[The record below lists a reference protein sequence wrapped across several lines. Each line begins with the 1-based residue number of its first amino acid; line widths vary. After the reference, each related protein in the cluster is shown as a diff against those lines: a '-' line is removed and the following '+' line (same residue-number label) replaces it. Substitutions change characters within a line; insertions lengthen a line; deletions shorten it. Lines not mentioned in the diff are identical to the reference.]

1 MVSNPAL
8 AGVPDFPHSGR
19 KPPSTRGPVNPTL
32 LIEQIVRQ
40 TTVLIGQ
47 LATSAGLRA
56 PLMRVADQVFLEL
69 VRELS
74 SQGVR
79 QKVVADMF
87 GMALRTYQKKV
98 QRLTQSESQA
108 GQTLWEAIYDK
119 IAEAGVMSRAKV
131 LSTFHKDDDATV
143 RGILKDMVES
153 QLIFESG
160 TGSSLKYRVASKDDL
175 AVMAKDDEAD
185 LATFLWA
192 TVYRLGPATL
202 DELRAALSL
211 ETVTMKRLLDEL
223 VADGRVQLVQNGGGQ
238 PGDVRYR
245 ATQLVMPLEGR
256 GGWAT
261 AIFDHYQAVI
271 QTILSRLN
279 GDDPEVPYPG
289 RTGGSTWTFDV
300 WPGHPFEEEVVGLLT
315 ELRQRVITLQERVF
329 AYNEAEGRPA
339 RHARVTFY
347 LGQAVKLVR
356 AEPREGK

>member
-1 MVSNPAL
+1 M
-8 AGVPDFPHSGR
+8 
-19 KPPSTRGPVNPTL
+19 NPTL
-32 LIEQIVRQ
+32 LIDAIVRQ

-69 VRELS
+69 VRELTQ
-74 SQGVR
+74 QGVR

-98 QRLTQSESQA
+98 QRLAQSESQA

-119 IAEAGVMSRAKV
+119 VAEAGVLSRARI
-131 LSTFHKDDDATV
+131 LSLFHKDDDATV
-143 RGILKDMVES
+143 RGILKDMVAS
-153 QLIFESG
+153 QLVFESG

-175 AVMAKDDEAD
+175 AAMAQDDEAD
-185 LATFLWA
+185 LSMFLWA
-192 TVYRLGPATL
+192 TVYRLGSATFEDLREALNL
-202 DELRAALSL
+202 DPM
-211 ETVTMKRLLDEL
+211 TMKRLLDEL
-223 VADGRVQLVQNGGGQ
+223 VADGRVQLLPNGGGH
-238 PGDVRYR
+238 GDMRYG
-245 ATQLVMPLEGR
+245 ANQLVMPLEGR

-261 AIFDHYQAVI
+261 AIFDHYQAVV

-300 WPGHPFEEEVVGLLT
+300 WSGHPFEEEVVGLLT
-315 ELRQRVITLQERVF
+315 ELRERVISLQERVF
-329 AYNEAEGRPA
+329 AHNEAEGRPA

-347 LGQAVKLVR
+347 LGQSVKLVR
-356 AEPREGK
+356 KGPGEGK

>member
-1 MVSNPAL
+1 M
-8 AGVPDFPHSGR
+8 
-19 KPPSTRGPVNPTL
+19 NPTL

-74 SQGVR
+74 NQGIR

-98 QRLTQSESQA
+98 QRLIQSESEG
-108 GQTLWEAIYDK
+108 GQTLWEAIYGK
-119 IAEAGVMSRAKV
+119 VAAAGVISRSEI
-131 LSTFHKDDDATV
+131 LSLFHKDDDATV
-143 RGILKDMVES
+143 RGILQDMVES
-153 QLIFESG
+153 ELVFESG
-160 TGSSLKYRVASKDDL
+160 QGSRLKYRVATKDDL
-175 AVMAKDDEAD
+175 AAMAKDDEAD
-185 LATFLWA
+185 LAMFLWA

-211 ETVTMKRLLDEL
+211 EPVTMKRLLDEL

-238 PGDVRYR
+238 GDVRYR
-245 ATQLVMPLEGR
+245 ASQLIMPLEGR

-261 AIFDHYQAVI
+261 AILDHYQAVI
-271 QTILSRLN
+271 HTILSRLN

-300 WPGHPFEEEVVGLLT
+300 WPGHPHEEEVVGLLT
-315 ELRQRVITLQERVF
+315 ELRQRVIPLQERVF
-329 AYNEAEGRPA
+329 AHNAAEGRPA
-339 RHARVTFY
+339 QFARVTFY
-347 LGQAVKLVR
+347 LGQSVR
-356 AEPREGK
+356 LARHEPGEGK